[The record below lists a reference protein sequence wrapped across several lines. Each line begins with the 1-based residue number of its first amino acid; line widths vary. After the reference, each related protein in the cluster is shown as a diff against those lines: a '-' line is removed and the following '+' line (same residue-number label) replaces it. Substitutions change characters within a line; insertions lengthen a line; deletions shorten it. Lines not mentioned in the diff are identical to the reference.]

1 MIELSYPHRIL
12 SPNVRSHWAVV
23 AVKRRKAKS
32 DAFYAA
38 KAANVTPGNR
48 LKLTFCPPDNRVR
61 DIDNAFASCKAAL
74 DGIAAAWGVNDR
86 EFTFALE
93 WGEPVKGGRVLVEVL
108 A

>member
-1 MIELSYPHRIL
+1 MIELSWPRREL
-12 SPNVRSHWAVV
+12 SPNARAFWAVV
-23 AVKRRKAKS
+23 SVARRRAKS

-38 KAANVTPGNR
+38 KASGIAAGKR
-48 LKLTFCPPDNRVR
+48 LKMTFCPPDNRIR

-86 EFTFALE
+86 DFTFSLE
-93 WGEPVKGGRVLVEVL
+93 WGAPVKGGRVLVEVV

>member
-1 MIELSYPHRIL
+1 MIELAYPHRIL

-38 KAANVTPGNR
+38 KASGIAPGKR
-48 LKLTFCPPDNRVR
+48 LKLTFCPPDSRIR
-61 DIDNAFASCKAAL
+61 DIDNAFASLKSAL

-86 EFTFALE
+86 AFTFSLE
-93 WGEPVKGGRVLVEVL
+93 WGQPISGGRVLVEVL